1 MTLALWIAIGVLGL
15 VVIWL
20 VTALLRVRSVV
31 QLVPEEGG
39 VLEAIR
45 ELDRDLESLES
56 TVEGMVPR
64 LQSVEQQLPGT
75 ISRTGVVRYDAFD
88 DVTGALSRS
97 LAFLNDRGTGI
108 VLTVLVG
115 RSDSLFY
122 VKQIEGGLGT
132 EALSPEESAAIAAAM
147 RDSA

>member
-1 MTLALWIAIGVLGL
+1 MTLALWIAIGVLAL
-15 VVIWL
+15 TVIWL
-20 VTALLRVRSVV
+20 VTALLRTRAIVH
-31 QLVPEEGG
+31 LVPEEGG
-39 VLEAIR
+39 VLEALR
-45 ELDRDLESLES
+45 ELDRDLEVLET

-64 LQSVEQQLPGT
+64 LQSLERRLPRA

-97 LAFLNDRGTGI
+97 LAFLDDRGTGI

-122 VKQIEGGLGT
+122 VKQIDGGLGT
-132 EALSPEESAAIAAAM
+132 EQLSPEETAAIAAAM
-147 RDSA
+147 RESA